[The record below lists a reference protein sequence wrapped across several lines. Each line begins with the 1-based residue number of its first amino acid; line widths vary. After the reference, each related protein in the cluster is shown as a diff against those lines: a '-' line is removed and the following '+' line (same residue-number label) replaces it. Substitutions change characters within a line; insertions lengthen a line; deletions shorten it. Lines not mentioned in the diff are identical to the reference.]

1 MHHCFSPRIH
11 LFSIRLLTLF
21 AAFFAITSVA
31 DAQGQSSPLTGAA
44 EFDKTLQSA
53 AQASAADASK
63 DQTPSDGVISPD
75 HYRIGPGDALSL
87 HVLPLPGIEQIII
100 VSADNSI
107 ILPRFGS
114 VSLAGKTLAQTR
126 DTIAKIYALRNPN
139 ALVSISLR
147 RARTVYCSVRGN
159 VAFPGVKTYP
169 ASARI
174 SSIVALAN
182 QPPAAATAKP
192 ASVKNTADALTATV
206 SVAGL
211 SSYAARNIAVLHSDG
226 TTENA
231 DFIRAKYGASPESD
245 PTVREGDEI
254 IVPFEPEAF
263 SAISIGGAIRR
274 PTTLAFKNG
283 DKLSMLLRAG
293 CGLRDDAEIDDITL
307 TLPDGSKQIIKVRD
321 NGELD
326 GADANIRAGSTLTVG
341 LAPKAAVATQGLA
354 EITGEVANPG
364 TYPII
369 NNQTRIKD
377 LMEQAGGFTQNAYLP
392 LAYVARREKNKPN
405 VEVEKPGW
413 AQMQYTDLTF
423 EDTTRLLIHTA
434 LKRPVVSM
442 DFVKAFRDNS
452 AADNITLADGD
463 IIVIPAN
470 PRRVYVY
477 GQVMQPGYVEY
488 TPGKR
493 LGWYIERAGGY
504 AAGAERK
511 LTRIIK
517 GKNKVWV
524 EDNDTVFVEAGDEVY
539 APPPPYTP
547 PGYNLQLY
555 TFIGTIL
562 TTVAFLTSTLV
573 GLLKKQ

>member
-1 MHHCFSPRIH
+1 MHQLLSRYIFQFSA
-11 LFSIRLLTLF
+11 RLLTLLI
-21 AAFFAITSVA
+21 AVFAIYSGS
-31 DAQGQSSPLTGAA
+31 DAQGQGAALTGAS

-53 AQASAADASK
+53 AQASAADIGK
-63 DQTPSDGVISPD
+63 DQTPADGVISPEY
-75 HYRIGPGDALSL
+75 YRIGPGDALSF

-114 VSLAGKTLAQTR
+114 VSLAGKTLAQTK

-182 QPPAAATAKP
+182 QPPAAANSKP
-192 ASVKNTADALTATV
+192 ASAKNADDASTANV
-206 SVAGL
+206 SIAGL
-211 SSYAARNIAVLHSDG
+211 SSYAARNITVLHSDG
-226 TTENA
+226 TAENA
-231 DFIRAKYGASPESD
+231 DIIRAKYGASPESD

-254 IVPFEPEAF
+254 IVPFEPETF
-263 SAISIGGAIRR
+263 SSISIGGAINR
-274 PTTLAFKNG
+274 PASLAFKNG

-293 CGLRDDAEIDDITL
+293 YGLRDDADLSKITL
-307 TLPDGSKQIIKVRD
+307 TLPDGSKQKVAIQH

-326 GADANIRAGSTLTVG
+326 GADAMLQAGSALTVG
-341 LAPKAAVATQGLA
+341 YIPRTENTMQGLA
-354 EITGEVANPG
+354 EITGEAVNPG

-392 LAYVARREKNKPN
+392 LAYVVRREKNKPN

-413 AQMQYTDLTF
+413 AQIQYTDLTF

-477 GQVMQPGYVEY
+477 GQVNQPGYVEF

-493 LGWYIERAGGY
+493 LNWYVERAGGY
-504 AAGAERK
+504 AAGAEQG
-511 LTRIIK
+511 LARIIK

-524 EDNDTVFVEAGDEVY
+524 EDNDTVYVEAGDEVY

-573 GLLKKQ
+573 GLLKK